1 VSINKYTSIT
11 FAIPLSQVSS
21 TRSTQNKKFQG
32 NSNIAKDFSAYMRS
46 CPCGLT
52 KDEVQF
58 LHCENQVLLVGGKC
72 QNPLADGSDGVC
84 GKALGA
90 HPSSQGN
97 FNYKTVLSFNYRSGT
112 NMLLLVFLFRKRG
125 GFTETDRGFTE
136 TSSRG

>member
-1 VSINKYTSIT
+1 
-11 FAIPLSQVSS
+11 
-21 TRSTQNKKFQG
+21 
-32 NSNIAKDFSAYMRS
+32 MMS

-52 KDEVQF
+52 KEEV
-58 LHCENQVLLVGGKC
+58 LEVAEKHGVPLIGGKC

-136 TSSRG
+136 TSSRGYVVKRFFISLFLLDAKALVFKYCSWEQLFVYVFEPLEVFV